1 MAVAGGI
8 IGDGACTMV
17 ITNCYNSGNI
27 FVKKVSYGYAGGI
40 AGRTQEQGTVRTLTM
55 NRCYSNGMVTGEE
68 ITANTILGAI
78 GGAVDLLGVSQ
89 TYYNSKI
96 NNIPKALRNKD
107 YEQEGVMGIDKSFKD
122 FNEFNEWINHNNT

>member
-1 MAVAGGI
+1 
-8 IGDGACTMV
+8 
-17 ITNCYNSGNI
+17 
-27 FVKKVSYGYAGGI
+27 
-40 AGRTQEQGTVRTLTM
+40 M